1 VFLDFVVDLV
11 ETGMKLVVLALL
23 FFEVSPFVFEFV
35 DLSVEIIELVDGLV
49 TEFLES
55 IEHGVDLAHI
65 DFAATGPA
73 DQALLILKELV
84 SHRAVGRVVVVEVA
98 EEVEIPIT
106 EVFVELNDGLKFV
119 EGGFSLVTLAAKA
132 SDIGFDVVD
141 LFVGD
146 VGVLLT
152 LVFQVGAF
160 LLQGVDAFLMGVEF
174 ATDGIELPANII

>member
-106 EVFVELNDGLKFV
+106 EVFVELNDTV
-119 EGGFSLVTLAAKA
+119 
-132 SDIGFDVVD
+132 
-141 LFVGD
+141 
-146 VGVLLT
+146 
-152 LVFQVGAF
+152 
-160 LLQGVDAFLMGVEF
+160 
-174 ATDGIELPANII
+174 